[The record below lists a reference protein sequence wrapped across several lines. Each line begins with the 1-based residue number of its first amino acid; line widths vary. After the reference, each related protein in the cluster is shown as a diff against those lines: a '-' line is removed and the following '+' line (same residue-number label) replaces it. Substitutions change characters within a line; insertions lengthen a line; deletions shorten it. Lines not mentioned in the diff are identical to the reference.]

1 MKPRTKAQREVV
13 ELTATLPAFNERD
26 LRDARRGCA
35 RIYAGARTAWCSC
48 CGGVWESSLWNVRK
62 EHDVCPHCG
71 ARGKVVKS
79 ANGRTSDEKYY
90 VSFVRVAG
98 DWQVIRT
105 AICRRIVE
113 KGDPENVYFSINE
126 VYQRWMRPGTVDVI
140 VGRGVHGMCSWYC
153 DVWNHESAWTIRK
166 EHFRFELEGE
176 VCGKVQLSK
185 VVRRNG
191 VKTIR
196 RDVGVKDLLWHII
209 HDERAEILAK
219 GRQWD
224 MLKHL
229 MSPSKARDVG
239 RWWKEIRVAMRN
251 GYHIKDAGM
260 WLDMVELLHK
270 CGKDVRNPH
279 YICPAN
285 LHAAHD
291 AALMM
296 DARRLDRI
304 AAQRADEEK
313 DRKARKVLA
322 DADLAARYAERV
334 SRWLDVMIRGK
345 GITIRPLQSIREFY
359 EEGEAMHH
367 CVFSNGYYKKDG
379 ILVLTAR
386 KAGVR
391 LETIEVDTTK
401 WRILQCRGR
410 FNKDSAHH
418 KEIVSLMEKNMNKLR
433 QATA

>member
-1 MKPRTKAQREVV
+1 MKARTKAQREVV
-13 ELTATLPAFNERD
+13 ELTATLPDLDERD
-26 LRDARRGCA
+26 LRDARRGFA
-35 RIYAGARTAWCSC
+35 YIYAGARTAWCSC
-48 CGGVWESSLWNVRK
+48 CGHVWESDLWNSRK
-62 EHDVCPHCG
+62 EHDVCPRCG

-79 ANGRTSDEKYY
+79 ANKRISDEKYY
-90 VSFVRVAG
+90 VSFVRVVG

-105 AICRRIVE
+105 AICRRVTE
-113 KGDPENVYFSINE
+113 KGESEIYWTLDE
-126 VYQRWMRPGTVDVI
+126 VFQRWMRPGTVDVI
-140 VGRGVHGMCSWYC
+140 VGRGVHGMCGYYC
-153 DVWNHESAWTIRK
+153 DVWNHDSAWTIRK
-166 EHFRFELEGE
+166 DHFRFELEGD
-176 VCGKVQLSK
+176 VCGKIQLSK

-191 VKTIR
+191 LKAIR

-229 MSPSKARDVG
+229 LSPSKAHDVEQ
-239 RWWKEIRVAMRN
+239 WWKEIRVAMRN
-251 GYHIKDAGM
+251 GYHIKDAGL
-260 WLDMVELLHK
+260 WLDMVELLSK

-296 DARRLDRI
+296 DARRLDRL

-313 DRKARKVLA
+313 DRKARKILA
-322 DADLAARYAERV
+322 DAGIAARYAERV

-367 CVFSNGYYKKDG
+367 CVFSCGYYKKDG

-391 LETIEVDTTK
+391 LETIEIDTK
-401 WRILQCRGR
+401 RWRILQCRGR
-410 FNKDSAHH
+410 FNKESVHH

-433 QATA
+433 QAI

>member
-1 MKPRTKAQREVV
+1 MKARTKAQREVV
-13 ELTATLPAFNERD
+13 ELTATLPDLDERD
-26 LRDARRGCA
+26 LRDARRGFA

-48 CGGVWESSLWNVRK
+48 CGHVWESDLWNGRK
-62 EHDVCPHCG
+62 GHDVCPHCG

-79 ANGRTSDEKYY
+79 ANKRTSDEKDY
-90 VSFVRVAG
+90 VSFVRVVE

-105 AICRRIVE
+105 AICRRVVE
-113 KGDPENVYFSINE
+113 KGDAENIYFSIDE
-126 VYQRWMRPGTVDVI
+126 VFQRWMRPGTVDVI
-140 VGRGVHGMCSWYC
+140 VGRGVHGMCGYYC
-153 DVWNHESAWTIRK
+153 DVWNHDSAWTIRK
-166 EHFRFELEGE
+166 DHFRFELEGD
-176 VCGKVQLSK
+176 VCGKIQLSK

-191 VKTIR
+191 LKAIR

-229 MSPSKARDVG
+229 LSPSKAHDVEQ
-239 RWWKEIRVAMRN
+239 WWKEIRVAMRN
-251 GYHIKDAGM
+251 GYHIKDAGL
-260 WLDMVELLHK
+260 WLDMVELLSK

-279 YICPAN
+279 YICPAD

-296 DARRLDRI
+296 DARRLDRL
-304 AAQRADEEK
+304 ASQRADEEK
-313 DRKARKVLA
+313 DRKARKILA
-322 DADLAARYAERV
+322 DAGIAARYAERV

-345 GITIRPLQSIREFY
+345 GITIRPLQNIREFY

-367 CVFSNGYYKKDG
+367 CVCSCGYYKKDG

-391 LETIEVDTTK
+391 LETIEIDTK
-401 WRILQCRGR
+401 RWRILQCRGR
-410 FNKDSAHH
+410 FNKESVHH

-433 QATA
+433 QAI

>member
-1 MKPRTKAQREVV
+1 MKPSTKAQREVA

-26 LRDARRGCA
+26 LKDARRGYA
-35 RIYAGARTAWCSC
+35 RVYVGAKTAWCNC
-48 CGGVWESSLWNVRK
+48 CGNVWESDLWGRRK
-62 EHDVCPHCG
+62 ENEVCPHCG
-71 ARGKVVKS
+71 AKGKVVKS
-79 ANGRTSDEKYY
+79 AGKRTSDEKYY
-90 VSFVRVAG
+90 VTFVRVVK

-113 KGDPENVYFSINE
+113 KGDLENVYFSINE
-126 VYQRWMRPGTVDVI
+126 VYQRWMRPNTVDVI
-140 VGRGVHGMCSWYC
+140 VGRGVHGMYSYYC
-153 DVWNHESAWTIRK
+153 DVWNHDSAWTIRK
-166 EHFRFELEGE
+166 EHLRFELEGD

-219 GRQWD
+219 GKQWD
-224 MLKHL
+224 MLTHL
-229 MSPSKARDVG
+229 TAPSKARDVG

-251 GYHIKDAGM
+251 GYHIKDAGL

-279 YICPAN
+279 YICPKD
-285 LHAAHD
+285 LHLAHD
-291 AALMM
+291 AALML
-296 DARRLDRI
+296 DARRLDRL
-304 AAQRADEEK
+304 AAQQADKEK
-313 DRKARKVLA
+313 DKKAKAVLA
-322 DADLAARYAERV
+322 DTKLAEQYAERV
-334 SRWLDVMIRGK
+334 SKWLNAVIKGQ

-367 CVFSNGYYKKDG
+367 CVFTCGYYKKDG
-379 ILVLTAR
+379 VLVLTAR

-391 LETIEVDTTK
+391 LETIELDTK
-401 WRILQCRGR
+401 AWRILQCRGR
-410 FNKDSAHH
+410 FNKESAHH
-418 KEIVSLMEKNMNKLR
+418 KAILSLMERNMDKLR
-433 QATA
+433 KAI

>member
-1 MKPRTKAQREVV
+1 MRARTKAQREVV
-13 ELTATLPAFNERD
+13 ELTATLPDLDERD
-26 LRDARRGCA
+26 LRDARRGFA

-48 CGGVWESSLWNVRK
+48 CGHVWESDLWNGRK
-62 EHDVCPHCG
+62 EHDVCLHCG

-79 ANGRTSDEKYY
+79 ANKRTSDEKYY
-90 VSFVRVAG
+90 VSFVRVVN

-105 AICRRIVE
+105 AICRRVVE
-113 KGDPENVYFSINE
+113 KGDADRIYFSIDE
-126 VYQRWMRPGTVDVI
+126 VFQRWMRPGTVDVI
-140 VGRGVHGMCSWYC
+140 VGRGVHGMCGYYC
-153 DVWNHESAWTIRK
+153 DVWNHDSAWTIRK
-166 EHFRFELEGE
+166 DHFRFELEGD
-176 VCGKVQLSK
+176 VCGKIQLSK

-191 VKTIR
+191 LKAIR

-229 MSPSKARDVG
+229 LSPSKAHDVEQ
-239 RWWKEIRVAMRN
+239 WWKEIRVAMRN
-251 GYHIKDAGM
+251 GYHIKDAGL
-260 WLDMVELLHK
+260 WLDMVELLSK

-279 YICPAN
+279 YICPAD

-296 DARRLDRI
+296 DARRLDRL

-313 DRKARKVLA
+313 DRKARKILA
-322 DADLAARYAERV
+322 DAGIAARYAERV

-345 GITIRPLQSIREFY
+345 GITIRPLQNIREFY

-367 CVFSNGYYKKDG
+367 CVFSCGYYKKDG

-391 LETIEVDTTK
+391 LETIEIDTK
-401 WRILQCRGR
+401 RWRILQCRGR
-410 FNKDSAHH
+410 FNKESVHH
-418 KEIVSLMEKNMNKLR
+418 KEIVSLMEKNMNRLR
-433 QATA
+433 QAI

>member
-1 MKPRTKAQREVV
+1 MKARTKAQREVV
-13 ELTATLPAFNERD
+13 ELTATLPPFDERD
-26 LRDARRGCA
+26 LRDARQGFA
-35 RIYAGARTAWCSC
+35 RIYVGARTAWCSC
-48 CGGVWESSLWNVRK
+48 CGSVWESDLWNGRK
-62 EHDVCPHCG
+62 ENDVCPHCG

-79 ANGRTSDEKYY
+79 ANKMKSDEKYY
-90 VSFVRVAG
+90 VSFIRVVG

-113 KGDPENVYFSINE
+113 KGDADNIYFSIDE
-126 VYQRWMRPGTVDVI
+126 VFQRWMRPETVDVI
-140 VGRGVHGMCSWYC
+140 VGRGVHGLCSWCC
-153 DVWNHESAWTIRK
+153 DVWNHDSAWTIRK
-166 EHFRFELEGE
+166 EHFRFELEGD
-176 VCGKVQLSK
+176 VCGKIQLSK

-191 VKTIR
+191 LKSIR

-209 HDERAEILAK
+209 HDDRAEILAK
-219 GRQWD
+219 GRQWE

-229 MSPSKARDVG
+229 VSPSKARDVG

-251 GYHIKDAGM
+251 GYRIKDAGL
-260 WLDMVELLHK
+260 WLDMVELLSK

-279 YICPAN
+279 YICPAD
-285 LHAAHD
+285 LHLAHD

-334 SRWLDVMIRGK
+334 NRWLDVMIRGK
-345 GITIRPLQSIREFY
+345 GITIRPLQNIREFY

-367 CVFSNGYYKKDG
+367 CVFTCGYYKKDG

-391 LETIEVDTTK
+391 LETIEVDTK
-401 WRILQCRGR
+401 RWRILQCRGR
-410 FNKDSAHH
+410 FNKESVHH
-418 KEIVSLMEKNMNKLR
+418 KEIVSLMEKNMSKLR
-433 QATA
+433 QAI

>member
-1 MKPRTKAQREVV
+1 MKARTKAQREVV
-13 ELTATLPAFNERD
+13 ELTATLPPFDERD
-26 LRDARRGCA
+26 LRDARRGFA
-35 RIYAGARTAWCSC
+35 RIFAGARTAWCSC
-48 CGGVWESSLWNVRK
+48 CGHVWESDLWNGRK

-79 ANGRTSDEKYY
+79 ANKRTSDEKYY
-90 VSFVRVAG
+90 VSFVRVVN

-113 KGDPENVYFSINE
+113 KGDADNIYFSIDE
-126 VYQRWMRPGTVDVI
+126 VFQRWMRPGTVDVI
-140 VGRGVHGMCSWYC
+140 VGRGVHGMCGYYC
-153 DVWNHESAWTIRK
+153 DVWNHDSAWTIRK
-166 EHFRFELEGE
+166 DHFRFELEGD
-176 VCGKVQLSK
+176 VCGKIQLSK

-191 VKTIR
+191 LKAIR

-229 MSPSKARDVG
+229 LSPSKAHDVVQ
-239 RWWKEIRVAMRN
+239 WWKEIRVAMRN
-251 GYHIKDAGM
+251 GYHIKDAGL
-260 WLDMVELLHK
+260 WLDMVELLNK

-296 DARRLDRI
+296 DARRLDRL

-313 DRKARKVLA
+313 DRKARKILA
-322 DADLAARYAERV
+322 DAGIAARYAERV

-345 GITIRPLQSIREFY
+345 GITIRPLQNIREFY

-367 CVFSNGYYKKDG
+367 CVFSCGYYKKDG

-391 LETIEVDTTK
+391 LETIEIDTK
-401 WRILQCRGR
+401 RWRILQCRGR
-410 FNKDSAHH
+410 FNKESVHH

-433 QATA
+433 QAI

>member
-26 LRDARRGCA
+26 LKDARRGNA
-35 RIYAGARTAWCSC
+35 RIYAGAKTAWCNC
-48 CGGVWESSLWNVRK
+48 CGSVWESSLWGSRK
-62 EHDVCPHCG
+62 ESDVCPHCG
-71 ARGKVVKS
+71 AKGKVVKS
-79 ANGRTSDEKYY
+79 AGKRTSDEKYY
-90 VSFVRVAG
+90 VSFVRVVG

-113 KGDPENVYFSINE
+113 KGDTANVYFSINE
-126 VYQRWMRPGTVDVI
+126 VYQRWMRPNTADVI
-140 VGRGVHGMCSWYC
+140 VGRGVHGMFSYYC
-153 DVWNHESAWTIRK
+153 DLWNHDSAWTIRQ
-166 EHFRFELEGE
+166 EHYRFELEGD
-176 VCGKVQLSK
+176 VCGKVELSK

-191 VKTIR
+191 VKTLR
-196 RDVGVKDLLWHII
+196 RDVRVKDLLWHII
-209 HDERAEILAK
+209 HDDRAEILAK

-229 MSPSKARDVG
+229 TAPSKARDVG

-251 GYHIKDAGM
+251 GYRIKDAGL

-279 YICPAN
+279 YICPAD

-291 AALMM
+291 AALVM

-304 AAQRADEEK
+304 AAQRADNEK
-313 DRKARKVLA
+313 DKKAKRILA
-322 DADLAARYAERV
+322 DTELAASYAERV
-334 SRWLDVMIRGK
+334 SKWLGMIIKGQ

-379 ILVLTAR
+379 VLVLTAR

-391 LETIEVDTTK
+391 LETIELDTK
-401 WRILQCRGR
+401 AWRILQCRGR
-410 FNKDSAHH
+410 FNKESAYH
-418 KEIVSLMEKNMNKLR
+418 KAIIGLMERNMNRFRK
-433 QATA
+433 AI

>member
-1 MKPRTKAQREVV
+1 MNARTKAQREVV
-13 ELTATLPAFNERD
+13 ELTATLPALDERD
-26 LRDARRGCA
+26 LRDARRGFA
-35 RIYAGARTAWCSC
+35 RIYAGAKTAWCSC
-48 CGGVWESSLWNVRK
+48 CGHVWNSGLWNSRK
-62 EHDVCPHCG
+62 QHDVCPHCG

-79 ANGRTSDEKYY
+79 ANKWKSDEKYY
-90 VSFVRVAG
+90 VSFVRVVG

-105 AICRRIVE
+105 AICRRVVE
-113 KGDPENVYFSINE
+113 KGDAENVYFSIDE
-126 VYQRWMRPGTVDVI
+126 VFQRWMRPGTVDVI

-153 DVWNHESAWTIRK
+153 DVWNHDSAWTIRK
-166 EHFRFELEGE
+166 EHFRFELEGD

-209 HDERAEILAK
+209 HDDRAEILAK
-219 GRQWD
+219 GRQWE

-251 GYHIKDAGM
+251 GYHIKDAGI

-279 YICPAN
+279 YICPAD
-285 LHAAHD
+285 LHLAHD

-322 DADLAARYAERV
+322 DADLAARYAEKV
-334 SRWLDVMIRGK
+334 SKWLDVIIRGK
-345 GITIRPLQSIREFY
+345 GITIRPLQNIREFY

-367 CVFSNGYYKKDG
+367 CVFTCGYYKKDG

-391 LETIEVDTTK
+391 LETIEVDTNR

-433 QATA
+433 QAI

>member
-1 MKPRTKAQREVV
+1 MIARTKAQREVV
-13 ELTATLPAFNERD
+13 ELTATLPALDERD
-26 LRDARRGCA
+26 LRDARRGFA

-48 CGGVWESSLWNVRK
+48 CGSVWESNLWGKRK

-79 ANGRTSDEKYY
+79 SNKRTSDEKYY
-90 VSFVRVAG
+90 VSFVRVVG

-105 AICRRIVE
+105 AICRRVVE
-113 KGDPENVYFSINE
+113 KGDAENIYFSIDE
-126 VYQRWMRPGTVDVI
+126 VFQRWMRPGTVDVI
-140 VGRGVHGMCSWYC
+140 VGRGVHGLCGYC

-166 EHFRFELEGE
+166 EHFRFELEGD
-176 VCGKVQLSK
+176 VCGRVELHPI
-185 VVRRNG
+185 VRRNG
-191 VKTIR
+191 VKAIR
-196 RDVGVKDLLWHII
+196 RDIGVKDLLWHIM
-209 HDERAEILAK
+209 HDDRAEILAK
-219 GRQWD
+219 GRQWE

-229 MSPSKARDVG
+229 MSPSKAREVG

-279 YICPAN
+279 YICPAD
-285 LHAAHD
+285 LHLAHD

-304 AAQRADEEK
+304 AAQRADDEK

-322 DADLAARYAERV
+322 DAELAARYAEKV
-334 SRWLDVMIRGK
+334 SKWLDVMIRGK
-345 GITIRPLQSIREFY
+345 GITIRPLQNIREFY

-367 CVFSNGYYKKDG
+367 CVFTCGYYKKDG

-410 FNKDSAHH
+410 FNKESAHH
-418 KEIVSLMEKNMNKLR
+418 KEILSLMEKNMNKLR
-433 QATA
+433 QAI

>member
-1 MKPRTKAQREVV
+1 MKAHTKAQREVV
-13 ELTATLPAFNERD
+13 ELTATLPALDERD
-26 LRDARRGCA
+26 LRDARRGFA
-35 RIYAGARTAWCSC
+35 RIYVGAKTAWCSC
-48 CGGVWESSLWNVRK
+48 CGSVWESDLWGRK
-62 EHDVCPHCG
+62 KEADVCPHCG

-79 ANGRTSDEKYY
+79 ANKRTSDEKYY
-90 VSFVRVAG
+90 VSFVRVVG

-113 KGDPENVYFSINE
+113 KGDADNIYFSIDE
-126 VYQRWMRPGTVDVI
+126 VFQRWMRPGTVDVI

-153 DVWNHESAWTIRK
+153 DVWNHDSAWTIRK
-166 EHFRFELEGE
+166 EHPRFELEGD

-209 HDERAEILAK
+209 HDDRAEILAK
-219 GRQWD
+219 GKQWE

-251 GYHIKDAGM
+251 GYHIKDAGI

-279 YICPAN
+279 YICPAD
-285 LHAAHD
+285 LHLAHD

-313 DRKARKVLA
+313 DKKARKVLA
-322 DADLAARYAERV
+322 DADLAARYAEKV
-334 SRWLDVMIRGK
+334 SKWLDVMIRGK
-345 GITIRPLQSIREFY
+345 GITIRPLQNIREFY

-367 CVFSNGYYKKDG
+367 CVFTCGYYKKDG

-391 LETIEVDTTK
+391 LETIEVDTKK

-418 KEIVSLMEKNMNKLR
+418 KEIVSLMEKNMNRLR
-433 QATA
+433 KAI

>member
-1 MKPRTKAQREVV
+1 
-13 ELTATLPAFNERD
+13 
-26 LRDARRGCA
+26 
-35 RIYAGARTAWCSC
+35 
-48 CGGVWESSLWNVRK
+48 
-62 EHDVCPHCG
+62 
-71 ARGKVVKS
+71 
-79 ANGRTSDEKYY
+79 
-90 VSFVRVAG
+90 
-98 DWQVIRT
+98 
-105 AICRRIVE
+105 
-113 KGDPENVYFSINE
+113 
-126 VYQRWMRPGTVDVI
+126 
-140 VGRGVHGMCSWYC
+140 
-153 DVWNHESAWTIRK
+153 
-166 EHFRFELEGE
+166 
-176 VCGKVQLSK
+176 
-185 VVRRNG
+185 

-209 HDERAEILAK
+209 HDDRAEILAK
-219 GRQWD
+219 GRQWE

-251 GYHIKDAGM
+251 GYHIKDAGI

-304 AAQRADEEK
+304 AAQRADDEK

-322 DADLAARYAERV
+322 DVELASQYAERV
-334 SRWLDVMIRGK
+334 SKWLGVMIRGK
-345 GITIRPLQSIREFY
+345 GITIRPLQNIREFY

-367 CVFSNGYYKKDG
+367 CVFSCGYYKKDG

-410 FNKDSAHH
+410 FNKESAHH
-418 KEIVSLMEKNMNKLR
+418 KEILSLMEKNMNKLR
-433 QATA
+433 QAI

>member
-1 MKPRTKAQREVV
+1 MKARTKAQREVV
-13 ELTATLPAFNERD
+13 ELPATLPAFDERD
-26 LRDARRGCA
+26 LRDARRGFA
-35 RIYAGARTAWCSC
+35 RIYAGAKTAWCSC
-48 CGGVWESSLWNVRK
+48 CGHVWDSGLWNSRK
-62 EHDVCPHCG
+62 QHDVCPHCG

-79 ANGRTSDEKYY
+79 ANKRTSDEKYY
-90 VSFVRVAG
+90 VSFVRVVG

-105 AICRRIVE
+105 AICRRVVE
-113 KGDPENVYFSINE
+113 KGDAENIYFSINE
-126 VYQRWMRPGTVDVI
+126 VFQRWMRPGTVDVI
-140 VGRGVHGMCSWYC
+140 VGRGVHGMYSWYC
-153 DVWNHESAWTIRK
+153 DVWNHDSAWTIRQ
-166 EHFRFELEGE
+166 EHYRFELEGD
-176 VCGKVQLSK
+176 VCGKIQLSK

-196 RDVGVKDLLWHII
+196 RDIGVKDLLWHII
-209 HDERAEILAK
+209 HDDRAEILAK
-219 GRQWD
+219 GRQWE

-239 RWWKEIRVAMRN
+239 RWRKEIRVAMRN
-251 GYHIKDAGM
+251 GYHIKDAGL

-279 YICPAN
+279 YICPAD

-296 DARRLDRI
+296 DARRLDRL

-313 DRKARKVLA
+313 DKKARKVLA
-322 DADLAARYAERV
+322 DAELAARYAERV
-334 SRWLDVMIRGK
+334 SKWLGVMIRGK

-391 LETIEVDTTK
+391 LETIEVDTNR

-433 QATA
+433 KAI

>member
-1 MKPRTKAQREVV
+1 MRARTKAQREVV
-13 ELTATLPAFNERD
+13 ELTATLPDLDERD
-26 LRDARRGCA
+26 LRDARRGFA

-48 CGGVWESSLWNVRK
+48 CGHVWESDLWNGRK

-79 ANGRTSDEKYY
+79 ANKRTSDEKYY
-90 VSFVRVAG
+90 VSFVRVVE

-105 AICRRIVE
+105 AICRRVVE
-113 KGDPENVYFSINE
+113 KGDADNIYFSIDE
-126 VYQRWMRPGTVDVI
+126 VFQRWMRPGTVDVI
-140 VGRGVHGMCSWYC
+140 VGRGVHGMCGYYC
-153 DVWNHESAWTIRK
+153 DVWNHDSAWTIRK
-166 EHFRFELEGE
+166 DHFRFELEGD
-176 VCGKVQLSK
+176 VCGKIQLSK

-191 VKTIR
+191 LKAIR

-229 MSPSKARDVG
+229 LSPSKAHDVEQ
-239 RWWKEIRVAMRN
+239 WWKEIRVAMRN
-251 GYHIKDAGM
+251 GYHIKDAGL
-260 WLDMVELLHK
+260 WLDMVELLSK

-279 YICPAN
+279 FICPAD

-296 DARRLDRI
+296 DARRLDRL

-313 DRKARKVLA
+313 DRKARKILA
-322 DADLAARYAERV
+322 DAGIAARYAERV

-345 GITIRPLQSIREFY
+345 GITIRPLQNIREFY

-367 CVFSNGYYKKDG
+367 CVFSCGYYKKDG

-391 LETIEVDTTK
+391 LETIEIDTK
-401 WRILQCRGR
+401 RWRILQCRGR
-410 FNKDSAHH
+410 FNKESVHH

-433 QATA
+433 QAI

>member
-1 MKPRTKAQREVV
+1 MKPSTKAQREVA

-26 LRDARRGCA
+26 LKDARRGYA
-35 RIYAGARTAWCSC
+35 RVYVGAKTAWCNC
-48 CGGVWESSLWNVRK
+48 CGNVWESDLWGRRK
-62 EHDVCPHCG
+62 ENEVCPHCG
-71 ARGKVVKS
+71 AKGKVVKS
-79 ANGRTSDEKYY
+79 AGKRTSDEKYY
-90 VSFVRVAG
+90 VTFVRVVK

-113 KGDPENVYFSINE
+113 KGDLENVYFSINE
-126 VYQRWMRPGTVDVI
+126 VYQRWMRPNTVDVI
-140 VGRGVHGMCSWYC
+140 VGRGVHGMYSYYC
-153 DVWNHESAWTIRK
+153 DVWNHDSAWTIRK
-166 EHFRFELEGE
+166 EHLRFELEGD

-191 VKTIR
+191 EKTIR

-219 GRQWD
+219 GKQWD
-224 MLKHL
+224 MLTHL
-229 MSPSKARDVG
+229 TAPSKARDVG

-251 GYHIKDAGM
+251 GYHIKDAGL

-322 DADLAARYAERV
+322 DAELAARYAERV

-345 GITIRPLQSIREFY
+345 GITIRPLQNIREFY

-367 CVFSNGYYKKDG
+367 CVFNNGYYKKDG

-410 FNKDSAHH
+410 FNKESAYH
-418 KEIVSLMEKNMNKLR
+418 KEILSLMEKNMNKLR
-433 QATA
+433 QAI

>member
-1 MKPRTKAQREVV
+1 MKARTKAQREVV
-13 ELTATLPAFNERD
+13 ELTATLPPFDERD

-48 CGGVWESSLWNVRK
+48 CGHVWESCLWNSRK

-71 ARGKVVKS
+71 AKGKVVKS
-79 ANGRTSDEKYY
+79 ANKRTSDEKYY
-90 VSFVRVAG
+90 VSFVRVVG

-113 KGDPENVYFSINE
+113 KGDADNIYFSIDE
-126 VYQRWMRPGTVDVI
+126 VFQRWMRPGINDVI

-153 DVWNHESAWTIRK
+153 DVWNHDSAWTIRK
-166 EHFRFELEGE
+166 EHFRFELEGD

-229 MSPSKARDVG
+229 MSPSKARDVEL
-239 RWWKEIRVAMRN
+239 WWKEIRVAMRN
-251 GYHIKDAGM
+251 GYHIKDAGV

-279 YICPAN
+279 YICPAD
-285 LHAAHD
+285 LHLAHD

-304 AAQRADEEK
+304 AAQRADDEK

-322 DADLAARYAERV
+322 DAELAARYAERV
-334 SRWLDVMIRGK
+334 SKWLDVMIRGK
-345 GITIRPLQSIREFY
+345 GITIRPLQNIREFY

-367 CVFSNGYYKKDG
+367 CVFTCGYYKKDG

-418 KEIVSLMEKNMNKLR
+418 KDILSLMEKNMNKLR
-433 QATA
+433 QAI

>member
-1 MKPRTKAQREVV
+1 M
-13 ELTATLPAFNERD
+13 ELTATLPDLDERD
-26 LRDARRGCA
+26 LRDARRGFA

-48 CGGVWESSLWNVRK
+48 CGHVWESDLWNGRK

-79 ANGRTSDEKYY
+79 ANKRTSDEKYY
-90 VSFVRVAG
+90 VSFVRVVE

-105 AICRRIVE
+105 AICRRVVE
-113 KGDPENVYFSINE
+113 KGDADNIYFSIDE
-126 VYQRWMRPGTVDVI
+126 VFQRWMRPGTVDVI
-140 VGRGVHGMCSWYC
+140 VGRGVHGMCGYYC
-153 DVWNHESAWTIRK
+153 DVWNHDSAWTIRK
-166 EHFRFELEGE
+166 DHFRFELEGD
-176 VCGKVQLSK
+176 VCGKIQLSK

-191 VKTIR
+191 LKAIR

-229 MSPSKARDVG
+229 LSPSKAHDVEQ
-239 RWWKEIRVAMRN
+239 WWKEIRVAMRN
-251 GYHIKDAGM
+251 GYHIKDAGL
-260 WLDMVELLHK
+260 WLDMVELLSK

-279 YICPAN
+279 YICPAD

-296 DARRLDRI
+296 DARRLDKI

-313 DRKARKVLA
+313 DRKARKILA
-322 DADLAARYAERV
+322 DAGIAARYAERV

-345 GITIRPLQSIREFY
+345 GITIRPLQNIREFY

-367 CVFSNGYYKKDG
+367 CVFSCGYYKKDG

-391 LETIEVDTTK
+391 LETIEIDTK
-401 WRILQCRGR
+401 RWRILQCRGR
-410 FNKDSAHH
+410 FNKESVHH

-433 QATA
+433 QAI

>member
-26 LRDARRGCA
+26 LKDARRGYP
-35 RIYAGARTAWCSC
+35 RIYAGAKTAWCSC
-48 CGGVWESSLWNVRK
+48 CGSVWESDLWGRRK
-62 EHDVCPHCG
+62 ESETCPHCG
-71 ARGKVVKS
+71 AKGKVVKS
-79 ANGRTSDEKYY
+79 AGKRTSDEKYY
-90 VSFVRVAG
+90 VSFVRVVG

-113 KGDPENVYFSINE
+113 KGDTANVYFSIDE

-140 VGRGVHGMCSWYC
+140 VGRGVHGLCSYYC
-153 DVWNHESAWTIRK
+153 DVWNHDSAWTIRK
-166 EHFRFELEGE
+166 EHSRFELEGDA
-176 VCGKVQLSK
+176 CGKVQLSK

-196 RDVGVKDLLWHII
+196 
-209 HDERAEILAK
+209 
-219 GRQWD
+219 
-224 MLKHL
+224 
-229 MSPSKARDVG
+229 RDVG

-251 GYHIKDAGM
+251 GYHIKDAGV

-304 AAQRADEEK
+304 AAQRADDEK

-345 GITIRPLQSIREFY
+345 GITIRPLQNIREFY

-386 KAGVR
+386 KGGVR
-391 LETIEVDTTK
+391 LETIELDTKT

-410 FNKDSAHH
+410 FNKESAHH
-418 KEIVSLMEKNMNKLR
+418 KEMLSLMERNMDKLR
-433 QATA
+433 KAI

>member
-1 MKPRTKAQREVV
+1 MKARTKAQREVV
-13 ELTATLPAFNERD
+13 GLTATLPPFDERD
-26 LRDARRGCA
+26 LRDAKRGFA
-35 RIYAGARTAWCSC
+35 RIYAGAKIAWCSC
-48 CGGVWESSLWNVRK
+48 CGSVWESDLWNSRK

-71 ARGKVVKS
+71 ARGKVVKT
-79 ANGRTSDEKYY
+79 ANKRTSAAKYY
-90 VSFVRVAG
+90 VSFVRVVG

-113 KGDPENVYFSINE
+113 KGDADNIYFSIDE
-126 VYQRWMRPGTVDVI
+126 VFQRWMRPGTVDVI

-153 DVWNHESAWTIRK
+153 DVWNHDSAWTIRK
-166 EHFRFELEGE
+166 EHLRFELEGD
-176 VCGKVQLSK
+176 VCGKIQLSK

-191 VKTIR
+191 LKAIR

-209 HDERAEILAK
+209 HDDRAEILAK
-219 GRQWD
+219 GRQWE

-251 GYHIKDAGM
+251 GYRIKDAGL
-260 WLDMVELLHK
+260 WIDMVDVLHK

-313 DRKARKVLA
+313 DRKAREVLA
-322 DADLAARYAERV
+322 DADLAARYAEKV

-367 CVFSNGYYKKDG
+367 CVFTCGYYKKDG

-391 LETIEVDTTK
+391 LETIEIDTK
-401 WRILQCRGR
+401 RWRILQCRGR
-410 FNKDSAHH
+410 FNKDSAYH
-418 KEIVSLMEKNMNKLR
+418 KDILNLMEKNMNKLR
-433 QATA
+433 QAI

>member
-1 MKPRTKAQREVV
+1 MKARTKAQREVV
-13 ELTATLPAFNERD
+13 ELTATLPPFDERD
-26 LRDARRGCA
+26 LRDARRGFAC
-35 RIYAGARTAWCSC
+35 IYAGARTAWCSC
-48 CGGVWESSLWNVRK
+48 CGNVWESDLWGRK
-62 EHDVCPHCG
+62 KEADVCPHCG

-79 ANGRTSDEKYY
+79 ANKRTSDEKYY
-90 VSFVRVAG
+90 VSFVRAVG

-113 KGDPENVYFSINE
+113 KGDAENVYFSIDE
-126 VYQRWMRPGTVDVI
+126 VFQRWMRQGTVDVI
-140 VGRGVHGMCSWYC
+140 VGRGVHGLCGYCC
-153 DVWNHESAWTIRK
+153 DVWNHRSAWAIRR
-166 EHFRFELEGE
+166 EHYRFELEGD
-176 VCGKVQLSK
+176 VCGKIQLSK

-209 HDERAEILAK
+209 HDDRAEILAK
-219 GRQWD
+219 GRQWE

-251 GYHIKDAGM
+251 GYHIKDAGL

-279 YICPAN
+279 YICPAD
-285 LHAAHD
+285 LHLAHD

-304 AAQRADEEK
+304 AAQRADDEK
-313 DRKARKVLA
+313 DRKARAVLA
-322 DADLAARYAERV
+322 DADLAARYAEKV
-334 SRWLDVMIRGK
+334 SKWLDVMIRGK
-345 GITIRPLQSIREFY
+345 GITIRPLQNIREFY

-367 CVFSNGYYKKDG
+367 CVFTCGYYKKDG

-391 LETIEVDTTK
+391 LETIEVDTK
-401 WRILQCRGR
+401 RWRILQCRGR

-433 QATA
+433 QAI

>member
-1 MKPRTKAQREVV
+1 MKARTKAQREVV
-13 ELTATLPAFNERD
+13 ELTATLPALDERD

-35 RIYAGARTAWCSC
+35 RIYVGARTAWCSC
-48 CGGVWESSLWNVRK
+48 CGSVWESGLWNGRK

-79 ANGRTSDEKYY
+79 ANRRTSDEKYY
-90 VSFVRVAG
+90 VSFVRVVG

-113 KGDPENVYFSINE
+113 KGDAENVYFSIDE
-126 VYQRWMRPGTVDVI
+126 VFQRWMRPGTVDVI
-140 VGRGVHGMCSWYC
+140 VGRGVHGMYSWYC
-153 DVWNHESAWTIRK
+153 DVWNHGSAWTIRK
-166 EHFRFELEGE
+166 EHPRFELEGD

-229 MSPSKARDVG
+229 MSPSKARDVEQ
-239 RWWKEIRVAMRN
+239 WWKEIRVAMRN
-251 GYHIKDAGM
+251 GYHIKDAGI
-260 WLDMVELLHK
+260 WLDMVELLHR

-279 YICPAN
+279 YICPTN

-304 AAQRADEEK
+304 AAQRADDEK

-322 DADLAARYAERV
+322 DVELASQYAERV
-334 SRWLDVMIRGK
+334 SKWLDVMIRGK
-345 GITIRPLQSIREFY
+345 GITIRPLQNIREFY

-391 LETIEVDTTK
+391 LETIEVDTNR

-418 KEIVSLMEKNMNKLR
+418 KEIVSLMEKNMNILR
-433 QATA
+433 KAI

>member
-1 MKPRTKAQREVV
+1 MKARTKAQREVV
-13 ELTATLPAFNERD
+13 ELTATLPPFDERD
-26 LRDARRGCA
+26 LRDARRGFA
-35 RIYAGARTAWCSC
+35 RIYAGAKKAWCSC
-48 CGGVWESSLWNVRK
+48 CGNVWESDLWGRK
-62 EHDVCPHCG
+62 KEADVCPHCG

-79 ANGRTSDEKYY
+79 AGKRISDEKYY
-90 VSFVRVAG
+90 VSFVRVVG

-113 KGDPENVYFSINE
+113 KGDAENVWWTINE
-126 VYQRWMRPGTVDVI
+126 VFQRWMRPGTVDVI
-140 VGRGVHGMCSWYC
+140 VGRGVHGMCGYYC
-153 DVWNHESAWTIRK
+153 DVWNHDSAWTIRK
-166 EHFRFELEGE
+166 EHFRFEMEGD
-176 VCGKVQLSK
+176 VCGKIQLSK
-185 VVRRNG
+185 IVRRNG

-196 RDVGVKDLLWHII
+196 RDIGVKDLLWHII
-209 HDERAEILAK
+209 HDDRAEILAK

-251 GYHIKDAGM
+251 GYHIKDAGL

-313 DRKARKVLA
+313 DKKARKVLA

-345 GITIRPLQSIREFY
+345 GITIRPLQNIREFY

-367 CVFSNGYYKKDG
+367 CVFTCGYYKKDG

>member
-1 MKPRTKAQREVV
+1 MKARTKAQREVV
-13 ELTATLPAFNERD
+13 ELTATLPDLDERD
-26 LRDARRGCA
+26 LRDARRA
-35 RIYAGARTAWCSC
+35 FAYIYAGARTAWCSC
-48 CGGVWESSLWNVRK
+48 CGHVWESDLWNGRK

-79 ANGRTSDEKYY
+79 ANKRTSDEKYY
-90 VSFVRVAG
+90 VSFVRVVN

-105 AICRRIVE
+105 AICRRITE
-113 KGDPENVYFSINE
+113 KGESEIYWTLDE
-126 VYQRWMRPGTVDVI
+126 VFQRWMRPGTVDVI
-140 VGRGVHGMCSWYC
+140 VGRGVHGMCGYYC
-153 DVWNHESAWTIRK
+153 DVWNHDSAWTIRK
-166 EHFRFELEGE
+166 DHFRFELEGD
-176 VCGKVQLSK
+176 VCGKIQLSK

-191 VKTIR
+191 LKAIR

-229 MSPSKARDVG
+229 LSPSKAHDVEQ
-239 RWWKEIRVAMRN
+239 WWKEIRVAMRN
-251 GYHIKDAGM
+251 GYHIKDAGL
-260 WLDMVELLHK
+260 WLDMVELLSK

-279 YICPAN
+279 YICPAD

-296 DARRLDRI
+296 DARRLDRL

-313 DRKARKVLA
+313 DRKAMKILA
-322 DADLAARYAERV
+322 DAGIAARYAERV

-345 GITIRPLQSIREFY
+345 GITIRPLQNIREFY

-367 CVFSNGYYKKDG
+367 CVFSCGYYKKDG

-391 LETIEVDTTK
+391 LETIEIDTK
-401 WRILQCRGR
+401 RWRILQCRGR
-410 FNKDSAHH
+410 FNKESVHH

-433 QATA
+433 QAI

>member
-1 MKPRTKAQREVV
+1 MKPSTKAQREVA

-26 LRDARRGCA
+26 LKDARRGYA
-35 RIYAGARTAWCSC
+35 RVYVGAKTAWCNC
-48 CGGVWESSLWNVRK
+48 CGNVWESDLWGRRK
-62 EHDVCPHCG
+62 ENEVCPHCG
-71 ARGKVVKS
+71 AKGKVVKS
-79 ANGRTSDEKYY
+79 AGKRTSDEKYY
-90 VSFVRVAG
+90 VTFVRVVK

-113 KGDPENVYFSINE
+113 KGDLENVYFSINE
-126 VYQRWMRPGTVDVI
+126 VYQRWMRPNTVDVI
-140 VGRGVHGMCSWYC
+140 VGRGVHGMYSYYC
-153 DVWNHESAWTIRK
+153 DVWNHDSAWTIRK
-166 EHFRFELEGE
+166 EHLRFELEGD

-219 GRQWD
+219 GKQWD
-224 MLKHL
+224 MLTHL
-229 MSPSKARDVG
+229 TAPSKARDVG

-251 GYHIKDAGM
+251 GYHIKDAGL

-279 YICPAN
+279 YICPKD
-285 LHAAHD
+285 LHLAHD
-291 AALMM
+291 AALML
-296 DARRLDRI
+296 DARRLDRL
-304 AAQRADEEK
+304 AAQQADKEK
-313 DRKARKVLA
+313 DKKAKAVLA
-322 DADLAARYAERV
+322 DTKLAEQYAERV
-334 SRWLDVMIRGK
+334 SKWLNAVIKGQ

-367 CVFSNGYYKKDG
+367 CVFSCGYYKKDG
-379 ILVLTAR
+379 VLVLTAR

-391 LETIEVDTTK
+391 LETIELDTTK

-410 FNKDSAHH
+410 FNKESAYH
-418 KEIVSLMEKNMNKLR
+418 KAIVSLMERNMDKLR
-433 QATA
+433 KAI

>member
-1 MKPRTKAQREVV
+1 MKARTKAQREVV
-13 ELTATLPAFNERD
+13 ELTATLPPFDERD
-26 LRDARRGCA
+26 LRDARRGYA

-48 CGGVWESSLWNVRK
+48 CGSVWESGLWNSRK

-79 ANGRTSDEKYY
+79 ANKRTSDEKYY
-90 VSFVRVAG
+90 VSFVRVVG

-113 KGDPENVYFSINE
+113 KGDAENVYFGIDE
-126 VYQRWMRPGTVDVI
+126 VFQRWMRPGTVDVI

-153 DVWNHESAWTIRK
+153 DVWNHGSAWTIRK
-166 EHFRFELEGE
+166 EHLRFELEGD

-209 HDERAEILAK
+209 HDDRAEILAK
-219 GRQWD
+219 GRQWE

-251 GYHIKDAGM
+251 GYHIKDAGV

-279 YICPAN
+279 YI
-285 LHAAHD
+285 
-291 AALMM
+291 
-296 DARRLDRI
+296 
-304 AAQRADEEK
+304 
-313 DRKARKVLA
+313 
-322 DADLAARYAERV
+322 
-334 SRWLDVMIRGK
+334 
-345 GITIRPLQSIREFY
+345 
-359 EEGEAMHH
+359 
-367 CVFSNGYYKKDG
+367 
-379 ILVLTAR
+379 
-386 KAGVR
+386 
-391 LETIEVDTTK
+391 
-401 WRILQCRGR
+401 
-410 FNKDSAHH
+410 
-418 KEIVSLMEKNMNKLR
+418 
-433 QATA
+433 

>member
-1 MKPRTKAQREVV
+1 MNSRTKAQREAL
-13 ELTATLPAFNERD
+13 ELSLTLPALSARD
-26 LRDARRGCA
+26 KVDAIRGYA

-48 CGGVWESSLWNVRK
+48 CGHVWESDLWNGRREK
-62 EHDVCPHCG
+62 DVCPHCG

-79 ANGRTSDEKYY
+79 AGKRVSDEKYY
-90 VSFVRVAG
+90 VTFVRVVKG
-98 DWQVIRT
+98 WQVLRT
-105 AICRRIVE
+105 AICTRVVE
-113 KGDPENVYFSINE
+113 KGDCNIHWTINE
-126 VYQRWMRPGTVDVI
+126 VFQRWMRPNTIDVI
-140 VGRGVHGMCSWYC
+140 IGRGVHGCSFYC
-153 DVWNHESAWTIRK
+153 DQWNHDSLWCIRK
-166 EHFRFELEGE
+166 DHYRYELEGD
-176 VCGKVQLSK
+176 VCGRIELHPI
-185 VVRRNG
+185 VRRNG
-191 VKTIR
+191 VKAIR
-196 RDVGVKDLLWHII
+196 REIGVKDLLWHII

-219 GRQWD
+219 GRQWE

-229 MSPSKARDVG
+229 MSPSKARDVEQ
-239 RWWKEIRVAMRN
+239 WWKEIRVAMRN
-251 GYHIKDAGM
+251 GYHIKDAGV

-304 AAQRADEEK
+304 AAQQADDEK

-322 DADLAARYAERV
+322 DVELASQYAERV
-334 SRWLDVMIRGK
+334 SKWLDVMIRGK
-345 GITIRPLQSIREFY
+345 GITIRPLQNIREFY

-367 CVFSNGYYKKDG
+367 CVFSCGYYKKDG

-391 LETIEVDTTK
+391 LETIEVDTK
-401 WRILQCRGR
+401 RWRILQCRGR

-433 QATA
+433 QAI

>member
-1 MKPRTKAQREVV
+1 M
-13 ELTATLPAFNERD
+13 ELTATLPDLDERD
-26 LRDARRGCA
+26 LRDARRGFA
-35 RIYAGARTAWCSC
+35 YIYAGARTAWCSC
-48 CGGVWESSLWNVRK
+48 CGVVWESDLWNGRK

-79 ANGRTSDEKYY
+79 ANKRTSDEKYY
-90 VSFVRVAG
+90 VSFVRVVN

-113 KGDPENVYFSINE
+113 KGDADNIYFSIDE
-126 VYQRWMRPGTVDVI
+126 VFQRWMRPGTVDVI
-140 VGRGVHGMCSWYC
+140 VGRGVHGMCGYYC
-153 DVWNHESAWTIRK
+153 DVWNHDSAWTIRK
-166 EHFRFELEGE
+166 EHFRFELEGD
-176 VCGKVQLSK
+176 VCGKIQLSK

-191 VKTIR
+191 LKAIR

-229 MSPSKARDVG
+229 LSPSKAHDVEQ
-239 RWWKEIRVAMRN
+239 WWKEIRVAMRN
-251 GYHIKDAGM
+251 GYHIKDAGL
-260 WLDMVELLHK
+260 WLDMVELLSK

-296 DARRLDRI
+296 DARRLDRL

-313 DRKARKVLA
+313 DRKARKILA
-322 DADLAARYAERV
+322 DAGIAARYAERV

-367 CVFSNGYYKKDG
+367 CVFSCGYYKKDG

-391 LETIEVDTTK
+391 LETIEIDTK
-401 WRILQCRGR
+401 RWRILQCRGR
-410 FNKDSAHH
+410 FNKESVHH

-433 QATA
+433 QAI

>member
-1 MKPRTKAQREVV
+1 MKARTKAQREVV
-13 ELTATLPAFNERD
+13 ELTATLPPFDERD
-26 LRDARRGCA
+26 LRDARRGFA
-35 RIYAGARTAWCSC
+35 RIYAGAKKAWCSC
-48 CGGVWESSLWNVRK
+48 CGNVWESDLWGRK
-62 EHDVCPHCG
+62 KEAGVCPHCG

-79 ANGRTSDEKYY
+79 AGKRISDEKYY
-90 VSFVRVAG
+90 VSLVRVVG

-113 KGDPENVYFSINE
+113 KGNAENIYFCIDE
-126 VYQRWMRPGTVDVI
+126 VFQRWMRPGTVDVI
-140 VGRGVHGMCSWYC
+140 VGKGVSGFHYYC
-153 DVWNHESAWTIRK
+153 DVWNHGSAWSIRR
-166 EHFRFELEGE
+166 EHYRYELEGD
-176 VCGKVQLSK
+176 VCGKIQLSK

-209 HDERAEILAK
+209 HDDRAEILAK
-219 GRQWD
+219 GRQWE

-229 MSPSKARDVG
+229 MTPSKARDVG

-251 GYHIKDAGM
+251 GYRIKDAGV
-260 WLDMVELLHK
+260 WIDMVELLHR

-279 YICPAN
+279 YICPAD
-285 LHAAHD
+285 LHLAHD

-345 GITIRPLQSIREFY
+345 GITIRPLQNIRAFY

-367 CVFSNGYYKKDG
+367 CVFSCGYYKKEG

-391 LETIEVDTTK
+391 LETIEVDTNR

-418 KEIVSLMEKNMNKLR
+418 KEIVSLMEKNMNRLR
-433 QATA
+433 QAI